1 MIKRMRMF
9 AGPNGSGKSTVKSVI
24 EPGMLGYYLNPDD
37 IEKAVKRDGYFDVRS
52 LNLPLTELE
61 IIAFFENHPLISRAE
76 EADFVQSIHFVQEE
90 FIDFANVGFSSYL
103 SAILT
108 DFLRQ
113 KLIEEGRSFTF
124 ETVMSSADKVQTLQ
138 KAHDAGFRN
147 YLYYVATE
155 DPLINLSRIRHRVR
169 MGGHGVPDEKVI
181 ERYYRSLDLL
191 LDAVRLTNRAYIFDN
206 SGETKVWIAEIT
218 DGTDI
223 ELKTDLI
230 PQWFTHAVLDKI

>member
-24 EPGMLGYYLNPDD
+24 EPDMLGYYLNPDD

>member
-24 EPGMLGYYLNPDD
+24 DPSMLGYYLNPDD
-37 IEKAVKRDGYFDVRS
+37 IEKTVKRDGYFDMRA
-52 LNLPLTELE
+52 LNLPISEPE
-61 IIAFFENHPLISRAE
+61 IIAFFESHPLISRAE
-76 EADFVQSIHFVQEE
+76 EADFIQSIHLVQKG
-90 FIDFANVGFSSYL
+90 FIDFANVGFSSYM

-113 KLIEEGRSFTF
+113 KLIEAGRSFTF
-124 ETVMSSADKVQTLQ
+124 ETVMSSADKVKTLQ
-138 KAHDAGFRN
+138 KAHNAGFRN

-155 DPLINLSRIRHRVR
+155 DPLINISRIKHRVR
-169 MGGHGVPDEKVI
+169 MGGHNVPDEKVV

-191 LDAVRLTNRAYIFDN
+191 LNAVRLTNRAYIFDN

-223 ELKTDLI
+223 ELKTDLV
-230 PQWFTHAVLDKI
+230 PQWFTRFVLNKL

>member
-24 EPGMLGYYLNPDD
+24 EASMLGYYLNPDD
-37 IEKAVKRDGYFDVRS
+37 IEKAVKRDGYYDVS
-52 LNLPLTELE
+52 GLNLPMSEPE
-61 IIAFFENHPLISRAE
+61 IIDFFENHPLINRSE
-76 EADFVQSIHFVQEE
+76 EADFVPAIRFVQEE
-90 FIDFANVGFSSYL
+90 FIDFANVGFNSYL

-113 KLIEEGRSFTF
+113 KLIEAGRSFTF

-138 KAHDAGFRN
+138 KARDAGFRN

-155 DPLINLSRIRHRVR
+155 DPLINISRIRHRVR
-169 MGGHGVPDEKVI
+169 MGGHNVPDNKVV
-181 ERYYRSLDLL
+181 ERYYRSLNLL

-230 PQWFTHAVLDKI
+230 PHWFTRAVLDKL

>member
-1 MIKRMRMF
+1 MIKRLRMF

-24 EPGMLGYYLNPDD
+24 NAEMLGCYLNPDD
-37 IEKAVKRDGYFDVRS
+37 IEKTVRQEGYYYIRN
-52 LNLPLTELE
+52 LNLPLAESE
-61 IIAFFENHPLISRAE
+61 IITFFEHHPLLVRTGETDTAR
-76 EADFVQSIHFVQEE
+76 SIRLVEGE
-90 FIDFANVGFSSYL
+90 LIDFSAVSFNAYW

-113 KLIEEGRSFTF
+113 KLIEVGSSFTF
-124 ETVMSSADKVQTLQ
+124 ETVMSSADKVQTLH
-138 KAHDAGFRN
+138 KAREAGFRN

-169 MGGHGVPDEKVI
+169 IGGHNVPDDKVI
-181 ERYYRSLDLL
+181 ERYARSLSLL

-206 SGETKVWIAEIT
+206 SGETNLWIAEIT

-223 ELKTDLI
+223 ELKTDPV
-230 PQWFTHAVLDKI
+230 PQWFTRAVLDKL

>member
-1 MIKRMRMF
+1 
-9 AGPNGSGKSTVKSVI
+9 
-24 EPGMLGYYLNPDD
+24 MLGYYLNPDD
-37 IEKAVKRDGYFDVRS
+37 IEKAVKRDGYYDVS
-52 LNLPLTELE
+52 GLNLPMSEPE
-61 IIAFFENHPLISRAE
+61 IIDFFENHPLINRSE
-76 EADFVQSIHFVQEE
+76 EADFVPAIRFVQEE
-90 FIDFANVGFSSYL
+90 FIDFANVGFNSYL

-113 KLIEEGRSFTF
+113 KLIEAGRSFTF

-138 KAHDAGFRN
+138 KARDAGFRN

-155 DPLINLSRIRHRVR
+155 DPLINISRIRHRVR
-169 MGGHGVPDEKVI
+169 MGGHNVPDNKVV
-181 ERYYRSLDLL
+181 ERYYRSLNLL

-230 PQWFTHAVLDKI
+230 PHWFTRAVLDKL

>member
-24 EPGMLGYYLNPDD
+24 EANMLGYYLNPDD
-37 IEKAVKRDGYFDVRS
+37 IEKAVKHDGYFDVRS
-52 LNLPLTELE
+52 LNLPMSELE
-61 IIAFFENHPLISRAE
+61 IIHFFEQHPLLSRAD
-76 EADFVQSIHFVQEE
+76 EADFIQAIRFVQEE

-103 SAILT
+103 SVILT
-108 DFLRQ
+108 DFLRH
-113 KLIEEGRSFTF
+113 KLIEAGRSFTF

-138 KAHDAGFRN
+138 KARDASFRN

-155 DPLINLSRIRHRVR
+155 DPLINISRIKHRVR
-169 MGGHGVPDEKVI
+169 MGGHNVPDQKVT

-218 DGTDI
+218 DGIDI

-230 PQWFTHAVLDKI
+230 PQWFTRAVLDKI